1 MYFLVLILGS
11 LSFGHAFE
19 ELFFVLLFAVEL
31 AKTDRTPALSQ
42 WDPGSRPP
50 RTHSVASPGARFR
63 SSGRP
68 SRMGSA
74 ESPVSMC
81 WTRRG
86 LRSQTGLDWS
96 LPKPNRSST
105 GHLILTDLRLFTW
118 GRVPSRGLSLAA
130 GRGRGR
136 SVGPPHSAWQGAQ
149 ETVPPLSPFC
159 LHSIRQTIG
168 HTS

>member
-11 LSFGHAFE
+11 PSFGHAFE

-81 WTRRG
+81 RTRRG

-96 LPKPNRSST
+96 LPKPDRSST

-130 GRGRGR
+130 GRGR

-168 HTS
+168 HTL